1 MKLIKKIKKAT
12 TTLLAYL
19 AILCFVS
26 GCNFIS
32 VNNAKKIFF
41 EQDSK
46 DGQATSPIVS
56 SFLSALTGG
65 YCFNK
70 SDDSTLCWGNSLSD
84 HPENIAPMLKTQKIH
99 LDGKIIRDVYA
110 SQYTTC
116 VITTE
121 GLAYCWGESAT
132 IGSNAVNSYVP
143 SPVDMTGALS
153 GKTVKTISLGQSHGC
168 MIASDDH
175 VYCWGENDKGQV
187 GSGSTDYVV
196 QTPQAVNT
204 LGKTVKSLYSV
215 DDNSCVIDSDDNL
228 QCWGDGVYGM
238 LGNNTNVKSHVP
250 VLVTGG
256 DLGVKTI
263 KSFTKYNSL
272 LCVIASDDLVYCWGR
287 AQYSAFGANSLFSSA
302 VPKAIDFSGV
312 LAGKKAKT
320 VSLGSS
326 FGCILADDNKVYC
339 WGTNGRE
346 SLGNGTF
353 DSYSSVPT
361 AVDLGAKTVKKLVVF
376 GWSACIIANDD
387 QVYCWGDGFAGQL
400 GNNLDD
406 TSAVPVAV
414 VTSGV
419 LNGKSIKDLQAK
431 NDRVCAMANDDLPY
445 CWGRGVLGNADDS
458 WYFFQVPVSLVT
470 TGALAGKTITK
481 LSMGFS
487 HSCAIASDQKLYCW
501 GDQNEG
507 QLGNDSRESVNYP
520 IPTVSGL
527 SEFLIQDATFI
538 KTFGVSY
545 DQLDACVQR
554 SNGELYCGNLGL
566 GLKLIHDFGNLK
578 VTQLE
583 VGRDSS
589 HSCALMDDENLYCWG
604 EGFNGQLGNG
614 AGQASSIPVMIDMS
628 GVLSGKT
635 IKSVALGDDVTCVIA
650 SDDLVYC
657 WGEGSNQLLGNGSDS
672 SQDSPVAV
680 STTGVLNGKKIKSLH
695 VKFGTACVIADD
707 DKVYCWGGGGDGQLG
722 NGASVNSNAPVAV
735 STSLKFKSLKN
746 MYHTICGIAEDDLAY
761 CWGYGQEG
769 QLGNGASVSSNVPVA
784 VDMSGVLSGK
794 TIKKL
799 DGSGYNICVIASDD
813 LPYCFGY
820 GQGGELGNNAL
831 NDSNIPVAVVT
842 SGVLSGKKI
851 IDLSVAESSACVM
864 DSDEDVYCW
873 GNGSYF
879 GEVGDG
885 LSAVTSSPV
894 KLIF

>member
-121 GLAYCWGESAT
+121 GLAYCWGE
-132 IGSNAVNSYVP
+132 
-143 SPVDMTGALS
+143 
-153 GKTVKTISLGQSHGC
+153 
-168 MIASDDH
+168 
-175 VYCWGENDKGQV
+175 
-187 GSGSTDYVV
+187 
-196 QTPQAVNT
+196 
-204 LGKTVKSLYSV
+204 
-215 DDNSCVIDSDDNL
+215 
-228 QCWGDGVYGM
+228 
-238 LGNNTNVKSHVP
+238 
-250 VLVTGG
+250 
-256 DLGVKTI
+256 
-263 KSFTKYNSL
+263 
-272 LCVIASDDLVYCWGR
+272 
-287 AQYSAFGANSLFSSA
+287 
-302 VPKAIDFSGV
+302 
-312 LAGKKAKT
+312 
-320 VSLGSS
+320 
-326 FGCILADDNKVYC
+326 
-339 WGTNGRE
+339 
-346 SLGNGTF
+346 
-353 DSYSSVPT
+353 
-361 AVDLGAKTVKKLVVF
+361 
-376 GWSACIIANDD
+376 
-387 QVYCWGDGFAGQL
+387 
-400 GNNLDD
+400 
-406 TSAVPVAV
+406 
-414 VTSGV
+414 
-419 LNGKSIKDLQAK
+419 
-431 NDRVCAMANDDLPY
+431 
-445 CWGRGVLGNADDS
+445 
-458 WYFFQVPVSLVT
+458 
-470 TGALAGKTITK
+470 
-481 LSMGFS
+481 
-487 HSCAIASDQKLYCW
+487 
-501 GDQNEG
+501 
-507 QLGNDSRESVNYP
+507 
-520 IPTVSGL
+520 
-527 SEFLIQDATFI
+527 
-538 KTFGVSY
+538 
-545 DQLDACVQR
+545 
-554 SNGELYCGNLGL
+554 
-566 GLKLIHDFGNLK
+566 
-578 VTQLE
+578 
-583 VGRDSS
+583 
-589 HSCALMDDENLYCWG
+589 
-604 EGFNGQLGNG
+604 GFNGQLGNG

-650 SDDLVYC
+650 SNDLVYC

-680 STTGVLNGKKIKSLH
+680 STTGVLNGKKIKTLH

-864 DSDEDVYCW
+864 DSNEDVYCW

-885 LSAVTSSPV
+885 LSAVTPAPV
-894 KLIF
+894 KLVF